1 MCIYLYVQY
10 VFVSVCILLC
20 VGMCVCMYVYVYMCV
35 YTCVCIYTYF
45 KEKYLN
51 FLDCQF
57 YIMLLFERKNCNNT
71 IIKSMHPENDLLMLI
86 TYKNKDIIA

>member
-1 MCIYLYVQY
+1 MYI
-10 VFVSVCILLC
+10 FVCAVCVCICVYILC
-20 VGMCVCMYVYVYMCV
+20 VGMCVYIYVYMCV

-57 YIMLLFERKNCNNT
+57 YIMLLFERKNCNNS

-86 TYKNKDIIA
+86 TYKNKDIMA